1 MTRETCAT
9 CRWHDRGGD
18 DYGGK
23 CRRMPPH
30 WRTDPSG
37 MCEPHWAHPYTDSDD
52 WCGEHQSRK
61 AEPEQPKAREPG
73 PYWVS
78 PKRWNNWVVAHASIQ
93 PGTWFLPGEE
103 APVGDEDMLE
113 IDERRIVRDAG
124 S

>member
-1 MTRETCAT
+1 MSETCAS
-9 CRWHDRGGD
+9 CRFWDREDPD
-18 DYGGK
+18 DADGA
-23 CRRMPPH
+23 CRRHAPTRGKGSAAGIWPI
-30 WRTDPSG
+30 T
-37 MCEPHWAHPYTDSDD
+37 AYDD